1 MSPISTAAHP
11 TRHRAARIAAGA
23 VALSLVGVGVL
34 ATAPAQAAEA
44 GGQGTADSLFP
55 NVGNTGYDVQHY
67 DIDLAYDH
75 ATKAIA
81 ATTEITATASVELSS
96 FSLDLEG
103 LTVASVTVDGVAAT
117 FSRIADLPSTTHKLI
132 VTPATPVTGTFTTV
146 VEYSGVPTRHT
157 DPDGSY
163 EGWVATADGA
173 TAVSEPVGAMT
184 WFPSNNTPLDKAT
197 FDFSFTIPTTITTST
212 GTGPAAAVSN
222 GELVSR
228 TANGD
233 DTTTWVW
240 QQHEQMTTYL
250 SLASIGK
257 YDVHESTITLPS
269 GRTIPEWSF
278 IDSDLSDARKTT
290 SLASRA
296 EIGPVLGWLET
307 AYGPYP
313 GNSTGIVVDNVGVGY
328 ALETQDRSFFDR
340 SASRGTL
347 IHELVHQWFGDA
359 VTLSDWSDIWL
370 NEGPAEH
377 IGSQVEAALYGS
389 DATEAVWYSAWND
402 TAADDAAWTTPVAGF
417 DNPAELFGFQAYSR
431 SAMAL
436 EALRLTIGD
445 DQFDEIFAQ
454 WYLRLNGGDGSTAD
468 FIALS
473 EEISGLDL
481 EAFFRD
487 WLFDL
492 DKPAWPLT
500 RTLEISSSTLSGEQL
515 ERGDKVEYTV
525 EVGNVGATDLEGG
538 TVEIDLTGLVGSATV
553 SESLAAGLTR
563 SDDTLTWAVP
573 SVEQGT
579 PTASV
584 TFSATVDDDATTG
597 QLNVSVTAVDFG
609 ADCLLCESS
618 VGVSVAVDPFGMPT
632 ISGTAIVGQTLTA
645 DPGVWA
651 EGTSLTY
658 EWLRFTADDAREYEE
673 MTGQPVDPGFV
684 GQPVAGAT
692 GATYTLQ
699 PGDAGY
705 AFLVVVTGTLEGFD
719 PVSSLSAPTAFVTA
733 PTVPLPTATPSTAPV
748 SAGLAATGGD
758 VAPLGVAAF
767 AAALLVAAGAAT
779 VVLRRRRAERV

>member
-11 TRHRAARIAAGA
+11 TRRRASRFAAGA
-23 VALSLVGVGVL
+23 VALSLVGAGAL
-34 ATAPAQAAEA
+34 GAAPAHAAEP

-75 ATKAIA
+75 ATTAIA
-81 ATTEITATASVELSS
+81 ATAEITAEADVELSS

-103 LTVASVTVDGVAAT
+103 LTVGSVTIDGAAAT
-117 FSRIADLPSTTHKLI
+117 FSRVSDLPSTTHKLI
-132 VTPATPVTGTFTTV
+132 VTPAAPVTGTFTTV

-197 FDFSFTIPTTITTST
+197 FDFSFTIPTAITTST

-222 GELVSR
+222 GELISR
-228 TANGD
+228 TVNAD

-240 QQHEQMTTYL
+240 QQREQMTTYL

-296 EIGPVLGWLET
+296 EIGAVLGWLET

-313 GNSTGIVVDNVGVGY
+313 GNSTGIVVDNAGVGY

-377 IGSQVEAALYGS
+377 ITSQVEASLYDG
-389 DATEAVWYSAWND
+389 DAIETVWYSAWND
-402 TAADDAAWTTPVAGF
+402 TAADDAAWLTPVAGF
-417 DNPAELFGFQAYSR
+417 DDPAELFGFQAYSR

-445 DQFDEIFAQ
+445 DEFDEIFRQ

-473 EEISGLDL
+473 EDISGLDL
-481 EAFFRD
+481 QAFFQD

-492 DKPAWPLT
+492 DKPTWPLT
-500 RTLEISSSTLSGEQL
+500 RTLEISPSTRSGVQL
-515 ERGDKVEYTV
+515 ERGQGVQYTV
-525 EVGNVGATDLEGG
+525 EVGNVGPTDLQGG
-538 TVEIDLTGLVGSATV
+538 TVEIDLTGLVGSASV
-553 SESLAAGLTR
+553 LEPLAAGLTR
-563 SDDTLTWAVP
+563 SGDILTWAVP
-573 SVEQGT
+573 TVAQGA
-579 PTASV
+579 PAASV
-584 TFSATVDDDATTG
+584 SFTATVDDDATTG
-597 QLNVSVTAVDFG
+597 QLNVSVSAVDFG

-618 VGVSVAVDPFGMPT
+618 IGVVQPIDPFGIAT
-632 ISGTAIVGQTLTA
+632 VSGAPIVGQTLTA

-692 GATYTLQ
+692 GSTYTLQ

-705 AFLVVVTGTLEGFD
+705 AFLVVVTGTLEGYGA
-719 PVSSLSAPTAFVTA
+719 VSSLSAPTAFVTA
-733 PTVPLPTATPSTAPV
+733 AAVPLPTTTPTAAP
-748 SAGLAATGGD
+748 APPGLAATGGD
-758 VAPLGVAAF
+758 AVPLGAAAF
-767 AAALLVAAGAAT
+767 AAALLVAAGAAI
-779 VVLRRRRAERV
+779 VVLRRRRAESA